1 MYRKDRAL
9 AQMCKTSLEEVVVTC
24 PLAQNAHL
32 QRKIIRNAPLNLSLC
47 VNLVTS
53 RTGLESASGY

>member
-9 AQMCKTSLEEVVVTC
+9 AIPQMWTTSFVEVVVTC

-32 QRKIIRNAPLNLSLC
+32 QRKSIKNAPLDLSPDAARKAA
-47 VNLVTS
+47 N
-53 RTGLESASGY
+53 